1 MMTATTAL
9 RSEHDHILAMVACL
23 RAACAAAETDDR
35 FDTATFQAGAD
46 FIRHYADAWHH
57 AKEEEH
63 LFPALEA
70 VGMPREGGPIA
81 VMLHEH
87 VSGRSYVHKIA
98 EHLEAATQGDD
109 AARTMVLRYT
119 LAYADLITRHI
130 QKENGIL
137 FDMADQMLPP
147 EEHARLEQVYR
158 SAIPAGANRETGAH
172 YEAVVAT
179 LCRQWHV
186 DPRQAADIGTSFQC
200 G

>member
-1 MMTATTAL
+1 
-9 RSEHDHILAMVACL
+9 MVACL
-23 RAACAAAETDDR
+23 RNACAAAEADDR
-35 FDTATFQAGAD
+35 FDAATFQAGAD
-46 FIRHYADAWHH
+46 FIRDYADAWHH

-70 VGMPREGGPIA
+70 VGMPRDGGPIA

-87 VSGRSYVHKIA
+87 VLGRSYVRKIA
-98 EHLEAATQGDD
+98 EHLAAATQGDD

-158 SAIPAGANRETGAH
+158 SAIPAGANRETGAQ

-186 DPRQAADIGTSFQC
+186 DPREAADVGTRFQC

>member
-1 MMTATTAL
+1 MTATTAL

-23 RAACAAAETDDR
+23 RAACDAAETGDA
-35 FDTATFQAGAD
+35 FDAETFQTGVD

-57 AKEEEH
+57 AKEEEY

-70 VGMPREGGPIA
+70 MGMPREGGPIA

-87 VSGRSYVHKIA
+87 VLGRSYVRRIA
-98 EHLEAATQGDD
+98 EHLEAATEGDD
-109 AARTMVLRYT
+109 AARAMVLRYT
-119 LAYADLITRHI
+119 LVYADLITRHI

-147 EEHARLEQVYR
+147 EEQARLEQDYR
-158 SAIPAGANRETGAH
+158 SAVPAGANVETGAH
-172 YEAVVAT
+172 YEGLVET
-179 LCRQWHV
+179 LCQQWDV
-186 DPRQAADIGTSFQC
+186 DPREAASVGTSFHC

>member
-1 MMTATTAL
+1 MTATTAL

-23 RAACAAAETDDR
+23 RNACAAAEADDR
-35 FDTATFQAGAD
+35 FDAATFQAGAD

-70 VGMPREGGPIA
+70 VGMPRDGGPIA

-87 VSGRSYVHKIA
+87 VLGRSYVRKIA
-98 EHLEAATQGDD
+98 EHLAAATQGDD

-158 SAIPAGANRETGAH
+158 SAIPAGANRETGAQ

-186 DPRQAADIGTSFQC
+186 DPREAADVGTRFQC